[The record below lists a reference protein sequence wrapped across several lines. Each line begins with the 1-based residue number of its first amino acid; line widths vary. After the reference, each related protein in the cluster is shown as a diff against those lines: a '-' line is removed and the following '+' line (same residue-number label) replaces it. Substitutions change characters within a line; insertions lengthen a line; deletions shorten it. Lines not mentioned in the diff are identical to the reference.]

1 MTTKNRKTMKKM
13 LLSALAMA
21 ALSITPAMAW
31 EVAITKQQLPA
42 EAQAFLSKN
51 FAKNEVVVAT
61 HDKDITDNDYTVI
74 LDDGTKIEF
83 SGAGKWESVKNKA
96 AKIPA
101 GIIPA
106 QIANFVKAQYNGV
119 GIVQI
124 EAKLFGYEVELSND
138 LELKFDKAGRC
149 IGIDD

>member
-1 MTTKNRKTMKKM
+1 MKKI
-13 LLSALAMA
+13 LLSALAMV
-21 ALSITPAMAW
+21 ALSVTPAVAW

-42 EAQAFLSKN
+42 EAQAFLTKN
-51 FAKNEVVVAT
+51 FAKNEIVVVT

-74 LDDGTKIEF
+74 LNDGTKVEF
-83 SGAGKWESVKNKA
+83 NGAGKWESVKNKA
-96 AKIPA
+96 AQIPA
-101 GIIPA
+101 AVIPV
-106 QIANFVKAQYNGV
+106 QIANFVKTQYGGV

-124 EAKLFGYEVELSND
+124 DTKRFGYEVELAND